1 MAIPGPSEFPEIKN
15 WWEIYCSIHA
25 QKGFDI
31 PKMLRG
37 WVSLKRDLLSEWGT
51 QVFFDELCESGCSD
65 LAISIVIALLDQL
78 QRGAEIWRAT
88 TGKKRDREQTIRAL
102 MRAADAL
109 EALNEGFVTALL
121 RDMNASLDPD
131 LRAILNLDTVTS
143 RSLGLPG
150 QWPMNAPAAHPA
162 DIIKA
167 LRLYVRV
174 LRMFDDLSQET
185 HMHSSSSL
193 PKYLL
198 SAYVKRVTGSFH
210 DREVS
215 ALIGAALR
223 TTYDEVTHSMWR
235 SRNYDQLEKTSSGLA
250 DLLVG
255 VGAVCLPKT

>member
-1 MAIPGPSEFPEIKN
+1 MTIPGPNEFPEIRSL
-15 WWEIYCSIHA
+15 WEVYCSIRS

-31 PKMLRG
+31 PKILRS
-37 WVSLKRDLLSEWGT
+37 WVGLKRDSLAHWGT
-51 QVFFDELCESGCSD
+51 QQFFDELCESGCND
-65 LAISIVIALLDQL
+65 LAISIVIALLDRL

-88 TGKKRDREQTIRAL
+88 TGKKRDREQTVRAL
-102 MRAADAL
+102 LKAAEAL

-131 LRAILNLDTVTS
+131 LRAILSLDTVTS
-143 RSLGLPG
+143 KSLGLSG
-150 QWPMNAPAAHPA
+150 QWPINAPAAHPA
-162 DIIKA
+162 DVVKA

-174 LRMFDDLSQET
+174 LRMFDDLSQQT

-210 DREVS
+210 DKEVS
-215 ALIGAALR
+215 ALIGSALK

-235 SRNYDQLEKTSSGLA
+235 SRNYDQLDETSSGLA
-250 DLLVG
+250 ELLVG
-255 VGAVCLPKT
+255 IGAVCLPKT